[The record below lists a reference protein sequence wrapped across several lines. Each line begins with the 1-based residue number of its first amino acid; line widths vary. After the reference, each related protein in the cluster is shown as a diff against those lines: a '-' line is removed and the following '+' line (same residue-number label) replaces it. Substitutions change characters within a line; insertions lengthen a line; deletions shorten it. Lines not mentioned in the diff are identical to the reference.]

1 VVTASADA
9 PDNAGKVRHRG
20 PTAEPESDVN
30 AQAGS
35 SAYALL
41 TDGTTIEI
49 RPARPDDFD
58 AVRDMHAK
66 MSSENLYLRFF
77 GMSRSAAEEEARRV
91 CREPAPDH
99 GALLAVLDGQVI
111 GTGSYEV
118 ASDGSRSAEI
128 AMAVA
133 DDMHGR
139 GVGTLLLEHLVSL
152 ARGQGVRTFVA
163 ETLSENALMMQ
174 VFADAGL
181 RARRALVGGVY
192 EVSFPL
198 PAGEGD
204 MDFGSYG
211 DAVAERERSA
221 DVASLRHVLT
231 PASVAVI
238 GASRRPGSVGRAIL
252 QNIVDYGFPGRVYAV
267 NPSAAELDGVPSV
280 PSATALPEQVDL
292 AVIAT
297 PTAAVLGVAEDCGR
311 RGVKALVVTTSG
323 LDRAARAELLGICR
337 RHGMRL
343 VGPTCFG
350 VANTAISLD
359 ATFAARH
366 PRPGMAG
373 LALQSGG
380 VGVVLLEHLSRLGI
394 GISSF
399 VSLGDKDDV
408 SGNDMLLWWES
419 DAATKLALLYLD
431 SFGSP
436 RKFARTARAV
446 GRTMPILTVNVGRSP
461 AGRRLAAI
469 RAAAAVPQLTRQALF
484 EQAGMVAT
492 ANFGELLDAAAL
504 LASQPVPG
512 GRRVGVVSNT
522 RGGGMLAADACG
534 DVGLQVA
541 SLADDTQRALQD
553 LLPADAAVAGPVDT
567 TAAVSAGLFRRCLE
581 LVGADPGVDAVLA
594 LTATTATSDLVPEVR
609 AARVPVPIAAA
620 VMDQIEGVRLLPGP
634 GEDSPAVPAYAYP
647 ESAARALGHAARYG
661 AWRATPPRSVPVLE
675 GLGQDRARELVTSF
689 LAQTPRGGWLPHEQ
703 TVELLGCY
711 RVPVADSIA
720 VTSEDGATAAAARF
734 GGPVAVKADVP
745 GLVRRSDARAVL
757 LDLHDADEVG
767 RGFRLLRDIFGDR
780 LAGVVIQPMI
790 TGGVKVKISVL
801 EERVFGPVVLFGLAG
816 AAADVLA
823 DRAARLAP
831 LTESDADDL
840 IRSVR
845 AAPLLLGRSGVPAAD
860 LASLRGM
867 LLRVSQLA
875 DDLPQVAELELSPVV
890 ARSDGAL
897 AVGAQVRIQA
907 TEPADA
913 YLRRLR

>member
-1 VVTASADA
+1 M
-9 PDNAGKVRHRG
+9 
-20 PTAEPESDVN
+20 N
-30 AQAGS
+30 AQADP

-49 RPARPDDFD
+49 RPVRPDDFD

-66 MSSENLYLRFF
+66 MSPENLYLRFF
-77 GMSRSAAEEEARRV
+77 GVSRSAAEGEARRV

-99 GALLAVLDGQVI
+99 AALLAVLEGQVV
-111 GTGSYEV
+111 GCGSYEV
-118 ASDGSRSAEI
+118 AGDGSRSAEV
-128 AMAVA
+128 ALAVS
-133 DDMHGR
+133 DDMHRR

-152 ARGQGVRTFVA
+152 ARVRGVRIFVA
-163 ETLSENALMMQ
+163 EMLAENALMMQ

-181 RARRALVGGVY
+181 RARRALVDGVY

-198 PAGEGD
+198 SADEGD
-204 MDFGSYG
+204 AGLGTYR

-221 DVASLRHVLT
+221 EVASLRHVLT

-238 GASRRPGSVGRAIL
+238 GASRRPRSVGRAIL
-252 QNIVDYGFPGRVYAV
+252 RNIVENGFPGRVYAV
-267 NPSAAELDGVPSV
+267 NPGAAELDGVPCV
-280 PSATALPEQVDL
+280 PSAAALPEEVDL
-292 AVIAT
+292 AVIAA
-297 PTAAVLGVAEDCGR
+297 PTAAVISIAQDCGR
-311 RGVKALVVTTSG
+311 RGVKALAVTTSG
-323 LDRAARAELLGICR
+323 LDSAARSELLGICR

-350 VANTAISLD
+350 VANTAVSLD

-366 PRPGMAG
+366 PRPGTAG

-380 VGVVLLEHLSRLGI
+380 VGVVLLEHLSRLGV

-419 DAATKLALLYLD
+419 DAATKLAVLYLD
-431 SFGSP
+431 SFGNP

-446 GRTMPILTVNVGRSP
+446 GRTMPILTVNAGRSA
-461 AGRRLAAI
+461 AGRRPAAV
-469 RAAAAVPQLTRQALF
+469 RAAAAAVPQLTRQALF
-484 EQAGMVAT
+484 EQAGVIAT

-504 LASQPVPG
+504 LASQPVPA

-522 RGGGMLAADACG
+522 RGGGMLGADACG

-541 SLADDTQRALQD
+541 SLADDTQRALRD
-553 LLPADAAVAGPVDT
+553 LLPPDAAVTGPVYT
-567 TAAVSAGLFRRCLE
+567 TSAVAPGLFSRCLE
-581 LVGADPGVDAVLA
+581 LVGADPDVDAVLA

-609 AARVPVPIAAA
+609 AARLPVPMAAA
-620 VMDQIEGVRLLPGP
+620 VMDQVEAVRLLPGP
-634 GEDSPAVPAYAYP
+634 DQDSPPSPPTPIPSPPPAPSVTRRAMVVADD
-647 ESAARALGHAARYG
+647 SAGKLCR
-661 AWRATPPRSVPVLE
+661 PE
-675 GLGQDRARELVTSF
+675 GLDQDRARELVASY
-689 LAQTPRGGWLPHEQ
+689 LAGAQGDGWLPREQ
-703 TVELLGCY
+703 TIELLGCY
-711 RVPVADSIA
+711 GVRLADNIA
-720 VTSEDGATAAAARF
+720 VTTEDGATAAAARF
-734 GGPVAVKADVP
+734 GGPVALKADVP
-745 GLVRRSDARAVL
+745 GLVRRSDARAVM
-757 LDLHDADEVG
+757 LDLHGAEEVR
-767 RGFRLLRDIFGDR
+767 RGFRSLRETFGDR
-780 LAGVVIQPMI
+780 LADVIVQPMI
-790 TGGVKVKISVL
+790 TGGVKVKINVL
-801 EERVFGPVVLFGLAG
+801 EEQVFGPLVLFGLAG
-816 AAADVLA
+816 ATADVLA

-845 AAPLLLGRSGVPAAD
+845 AAAPLLLGRSGVPAAD

-890 ARSDGAL
+890 ARPDGAL
-897 AVGAQVRIQA
+897 ALDSRVRIQA
-907 TEPADA
+907 AEPADA

>member
-1 VVTASADA
+1 M
-9 PDNAGKVRHRG
+9 
-20 PTAEPESDVN
+20 N

>member
-1 VVTASADA
+1 MGRRQT
-9 PDNAGKVRHRG
+9 GG
-20 PTAEPESDVN
+20 SDVN
-30 AQAGS
+30 TQAGS

-66 MSSENLYLRFF
+66 MSPENLYLRFF
-77 GMSRSAAEEEARRV
+77 GMSRSAAESEARRV

-99 GALLAVLDGQVI
+99 GALLAVLEGQVV
-111 GTGSYEV
+111 GCGSYEV
-118 ASDGSRSAEI
+118 AGDGSGSAEV

-133 DDMHGR
+133 DDMHRR
-139 GVGTLLLEHLVSL
+139 GVGTLLLEHLVSQ
-152 ARGQGVRTFVA
+152 ARSRGVRAFVA

-181 RARRALVGGVY
+181 GAHRALMDGVY

-198 PAGEGD
+198 PPIEGATGP
-204 MDFGSYG
+204 GSYH

-252 QNIVDYGFPGRVYAV
+252 RNIIGNGYPGRVYAV
-267 NPSAAELDGVPSV
+267 NPSAAEVDGVPCV
-280 PSATALPEQVDL
+280 PSAAALPEQVDL
-292 AVIAT
+292 AVIAA
-297 PTAAVLGVAEDCGR
+297 PTAAVLAIAEDCGR
-311 RGVKALVVTTSG
+311 RGVKALAVTTPG
-323 LDRAARAELLGICR
+323 LDGAARAELLGICR
-337 RHGMRL
+337 RYGMRL

-359 ATFAARH
+359 ATFAAHH
-366 PRPGMAG
+366 PRPGIAG

-408 SGNDMLLWWES
+408 SGDDMLLWWGS
-419 DAATKLALLYLD
+419 DAATKLALLYLE
-431 SFGSP
+431 SFGNP

-446 GRTMPILTVNVGRSP
+446 SRTIPILTVNVGRFAP
-461 AGRRLAAI
+461 GRRLAAMH
-469 RAAAAVPQLTRQALF
+469 APAGVPQLTRQALF
-484 EQAGMVAT
+484 EQAGMIAT

-504 LASQPVPG
+504 LASQPVPCG
-512 GRRVGVVSNT
+512 GRIGVVSNT

-541 SLADDTQRALQD
+541 RLGEDTRRALRG
-553 LLPADAAVAGPVDT
+553 LLPADATVTGPVDT
-567 TAAVSAGLFRRCLE
+567 TAAVTSGLFRQCLE

-594 LTATTATSDLVPEVR
+594 LTALTATSDLVPGVY
-609 AARVPVPIAAA
+609 AARLPVPIAAA
-620 VMDQIEGVRLLPGP
+620 VMDQVEGVRLLPGP
-634 GEDSPAVPAYAYP
+634 DKNSPAVPAYAYP

-661 AWRATPPRSVPVLE
+661 ASRATAPMSVPVLE
-675 GLGQDRARELVTSF
+675 RLDQDRARELVTSF
-689 LAQTPRGGWLPHEQ
+689 LAQTSWGGWLPHGQ

-711 RVPVADSIA
+711 GVTVADSVA
-720 VTSEDGATAAAARF
+720 TTSEDGATSAAARL
-734 GGPVAVKADVP
+734 GGRVAVKADIP
-745 GLVRRSDARAVL
+745 GLVRRSDSRAVL
-757 LDLHDADEVG
+757 LDLHGADEV
-767 RGFRLLRDIFGDR
+767 RSGFRFLRDTFGDR

-801 EERVFGPVVLFGLAG
+801 QEQVFGPVVLFGLAG

-823 DRAARLAP
+823 DRVARLAP
-831 LTESDADDL
+831 LTESDADAL
-840 IRSVR
+840 IGSVR
-845 AAPLLLGRSGVPAAD
+845 GAPLLLGRSGVPTVD

-867 LLRVSQLA
+867 LLRISQLA

-907 TEPADA
+907 AEPADA
-913 YLRRLR
+913 YLRRLS